1 MVGSFDIYGSRR
13 RVLATYTVAGV
24 GSLNIYGSRKLVLS
38 IYEG

>member
-24 GSLNIYGSRKLVLS
+24 WFSRYIREPEVGSLNI
-38 IYEG
+38 